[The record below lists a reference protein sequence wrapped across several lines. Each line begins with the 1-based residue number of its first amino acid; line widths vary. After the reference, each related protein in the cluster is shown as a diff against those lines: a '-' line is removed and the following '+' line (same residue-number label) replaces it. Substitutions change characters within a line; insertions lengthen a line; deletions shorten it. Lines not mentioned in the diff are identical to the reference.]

1 MKTKIFFGIMA
12 LAMGL
17 SLASCEDEVEYS
29 ILTTP
34 VLTESSVVTG
44 TSDVTATTATLN
56 GSVSGLESMASSA
69 YVVGFNYGLTQDN
82 LSESVNASLDNGTF
96 TATVSGLTNNS
107 NLYYQAFVRL
117 QGKVTYTGE
126 VKSLVTTNAK
136 VVTADAA
143 SIDYASAVLGGKITD
158 APADASCGIVIST
171 SQDVEAVRTGLIV
184 ANKTLT
190 SDLSIERSGLLPSTT
205 YYYAAYLN
213 LGTGIVYGDVKSFT
227 TAAYDFD
234 LDNDLV
240 DLGLSVKWARFN
252 VGAKSET
259 DKGGLF
265 GFGDLSGCN
274 NSIDP
279 VDYASADTYRSAAD
293 IVYAAYQGKAT
304 LPTAADYEELFALC
318 TSEWAEVDG
327 VAGYKLTGP
336 NGNSIFLPA
345 AGSRTIND
353 VTGEGTEGYYMTGT
367 INPSN
372 NQFAVSY
379 QFSNGFNTKTT
390 TAVYQALS
398 VRAISTAKN
407 VPFVKELLHTKW
419 YLDNGQSGAQKVFE
433 GPYTQW
439 GVTDSWATIS
449 NGQPNIEQQ
458 IHWEMG
464 TGNGWIGYTY
474 GKDYGYMEFLEDGTL
489 NVHRIAED
497 GTVTDEPGTY
507 TIDEVNKTI
516 TVDVDMIHGNTWLP
530 NKKGTLKILTLT
542 EYGMQLLLDA
552 CDGTYGYSLN
562 YYSERKVEAD
572 AMIKVLFNCV
582 DSSWAGQWDYAAD
595 NIAPSDLN
603 GRHSF
608 VYKAS
613 CPNAMVVTLDF
624 AELLPRYPNAVVV
637 INELICDGESI
648 PFDGNKFFY
657 GDIENNG
664 KYRIELFNIFG
675 KGSADG
681 NVVES
686 PFSNAQNIGNEPA
699 FSFTEQ
705 IEVVYTI
712 MTEPAFTPNLIT
724 INPSWG
730 GPWDFNQGASFKVYV
745 DDNKKLAID
754 NPSFDIT
761 YTSADHAAGSIMTF
775 IETKDLFTAF
785 PGVTATLDALVLD
798 GKETAFD
805 ATKIVNTSAD
815 GAGVHHRLELW
826 NCYGETSANGCA
838 FGESVDG
845 TIKELGFSS
854 SMQVKFTFNSLFKA
868 PQW

>member
-1 MKTKIFFGIMA
+1 MKTKIYFGIMA

-29 ILTTP
+29 ISTTP

-56 GSVSGLESMASSA
+56 GSVDGLENMASSA
-69 YVVGFNYGLTQDN
+69 YVVGFNYGFSQDK
-82 LSESVNASLDNGTF
+82 LSESVNGSLADGAF
-96 TATVSGLTNNS
+96 SATISGLTNNS
-107 NLYYQAFVRL
+107 TLYYQAFVRL

-136 VVTADAA
+136 VTTAEVTTV
-143 SIDYASAVLGGKITD
+143 DYASAVLGGKITD

-171 SQDVEAVRTGLIV
+171 SQEVETVRAGLVV

-190 SDLSIERSGLLPSTT
+190 SDFSIERSGLLPNTT

-213 LGTGIVYGDVKSFT
+213 LGSGIVYGDVKSFT
-227 TAAYDFD
+227 TATYDFD

-265 GFGDLSGCN
+265 GFGDLSGCS

-279 VDYASADTYRSAAD
+279 VDYASADTYRSASD

-304 LPTAADYEELFALC
+304 LPTAADYEELFSLC
-318 TSEWAEVDG
+318 KSEWTEVEG

-372 NQFAVSY
+372 NKFAVSY
-379 QFSNGFNTKTT
+379 QFSNGLNTKTT
-390 TAVYQALS
+390 TAVYQAVS

-407 VPFVKELLHTKW
+407 VPFKKELLYTKW
-419 YLDNGQSGAQKVFE
+419 YLDNGQSGAQKIFE

-439 GVTDSWATIS
+439 GITDSWATVS

-458 IHWEMG
+458 IYWEMG

-474 GKDYGYMEFLEDGTL
+474 GKDYGYMEFLEDGTV

-497 GTVTDEPGTY
+497 GTVTDEVGTF
-507 TIDEVNKTI
+507 TIDEVEKTI
-516 TVDVDMIHGNTWLP
+516 TIDVDVIHGNTWLP
-530 NKKGTLKILTLT
+530 SKKGTLKILTLT
-542 EYGMQLLLDA
+542 EYGTQIMLDA
-552 CDGTYGYSLN
+552 GDGTYGYALN

-572 AMIKVLFNCV
+572 AKVKVFFNCV
-582 DSSWAGQWDYAAD
+582 DSSWGGQWDYAAD
-595 NIAPSDLN
+595 NIAPADLN

-608 VYKAS
+608 VYEAS

-624 AELLPRYPNAVVV
+624 ADLLPRYPNAIVV
-637 INELICDGESI
+637 INELICDGNPI
-648 PFDGNKFFY
+648 KFDANKFYY

-664 KYRIELFNIFG
+664 KYRIELFNVFG

-699 FSFTEQ
+699 FSFANK

-712 MTEPAFTPNLIT
+712 VTEPTYTPNLVT
-724 INPSWG
+724 INPNWAGTWG
-730 GPWDFNQGASFKVYV
+730 YNQGATFKVLV
-745 DDNKKLAID
+745 DENNKLAID

-761 YTSADHAAGSIMTF
+761 YNSADHAAGSIMTF
-775 IETKDLFTAF
+775 IETQDFYTAF
-785 PGVTATLDALVLD
+785 PSVNASLDAMILD

-805 ATKIVNTSAD
+805 ATKILNTSAD
-815 GAGVHHRLELW
+815 GSGIHHRLELW
-826 NCYGETSANGCA
+826 NCVGSTKDSGCA
-838 FGESVDG
+838 FGTPEGDV
-845 TIKELGFSS
+845 IKELSFSN
-854 SMQVKFTFNSLFKA
+854 SMQVKFTFNSLFA
-868 PQW
+868 VPEW

>member
-1 MKTKIFFGIMA
+1 MKTKIYFGIMA

-29 ILTTP
+29 ISTTP

-56 GSVSGLESMASSA
+56 GSVSGLENMASSA
-69 YVVGFNYGLTQDN
+69 YVVGFNYGFSQDAMT
-82 LSESVNASLDNGTF
+82 ESVNASLASSAF
-96 TATVSGLTNNS
+96 TATINGLKTGS
-107 NLYYQAFVRL
+107 TLYYQAFVSL

-126 VKSLVTTNAK
+126 VKTLVTTNAK
-136 VVTADAA
+136 VATADAT
-143 SIDYASAVLGGKITD
+143 SIDFASAILGGKITD

-171 SQDVEAVRTGLIV
+171 SQDVEAVRAGLIV

-318 TSEWAEVDG
+318 TSEWTEVDG
-327 VAGYKLTGP
+327 IAGYKLTGP

-552 CDGTYGYSLN
+552 GDGTYGYSLN

-572 AMIKVLFNCV
+572 AMIPVNLLCV
-582 DSSWAGQWDYAAD
+582 DGNWAGTWGSIVD
-595 NIAPSDLN
+595 NIKPSELN
-603 GRHSF
+603 GEHSF
-608 VYKAS
+608 IYEGSCAS
-613 CPNAMVVTLDF
+613 AMVFTLDF
-624 AELLPRYPNAVVV
+624 QGLLTRYPNAIVA
-637 INELICDGESI
+637 IKDLKCDGNSI
-648 PFDGNKFFY
+648 KFDGNKFFY

-664 KYRIELFNIFG
+664 NYRIELFNIWG

-686 PFSNAQNIGNEPA
+686 PFSNAQNVGNDPA
-699 FSFTEQ
+699 FNFASTF
-705 IEVVYTI
+705 EVVYTI
-712 MTEPAFTPNLIT
+712 VTEPTYKPTLIT

-730 GPWDFNQGASFKVYV
+730 GPWDYSEGATFNVV
-745 DDNKKLAID
+745 VENNKLVID

-761 YTSADHAAGSIMTF
+761 YNSADHAAGSIMTF
-775 IETKDLFTAF
+775 IQTNDLYAAF
-785 PGVTATLDALVLD
+785 PGVKASLDAMILD

-815 GAGVHHRLELW
+815 GGGVHHRLEIW
-826 NCYGETSANGCA
+826 NCYGETSGSGCA
-838 FGESVDG
+838 FGESVEG
-845 TIKELGFSS
+845 TVKELGFNS
-854 SMQVKFTFNSLFKA
+854 SMQAKFTFNSLFTS